1 MVKLF
6 CAIVGVAGSA
16 FEVDI
21 DDAESVSALK
31 KSIKA
36 ENSDDPTLKNVA
48 AKNLQL
54 FLAKTEGGAWLDGA
68 GVAAVTVDGDGH
80 PQGFELM
87 DPTLWIKNPKHFG
100 ANFQPGEGQIHV
112 LVVVPEQGTSAPL
125 VSDGGVFDRC
135 SDPFFSKFQTVYQV
149 GDWLEFSS
157 LLPLT
162 RRQKLYIRSSYKVI
176 ADQALLNPD
185 GNMVKYA
192 VVTGTPGEASAAFR
206 RRGEFL
212 L

>member
-125 VSDGGVFDRC
+125 VSDDG
-135 SDPFFSKFQTVYQV
+135 
-149 GDWLEFSS
+149 
-157 LLPLT
+157 LP
-162 RRQKLYIRSSYKVI
+162 SW
-176 ADQALLNPD
+176 
-185 GNMVKYA
+185 
-192 VVTGTPGEASAAFR
+192 
-206 RRGEFL
+206 
-212 L
+212 

>member
-31 KSIKA
+31 DAIKA
-36 ENSDDPTLKNVA
+36 EKPNDFKDVDADK
-48 AKNLQL
+48 LQL
-54 FLAKTEGGAWLDGA
+54 FLAKKHGAWLDGA
-68 GVAAVTVDGDGH
+68 GAAAVTLDEDG
-80 PQGFELM
+80 PLRGFGDQM
-87 DPTLWIKNPKHFG
+87 DPTLWVKNAKYFG
-100 ANFQPGEGQIHV
+100 ENFQPGEGQIHV

-162 RRQKLYIRSSYKVI
+162 RRQKLYIRSSYRVI

-192 VVTGTPGEASAAFR
+192 VVTGTPGVGKSV
-206 RRGEFL
+206 RGEFL

>member
-100 ANFQPGEGQIHV
+100 ANFQPV
-112 LVVVPEQGTSAPL
+112 
-125 VSDGGVFDRC
+125 
-135 SDPFFSKFQTVYQV
+135 
-149 GDWLEFSS
+149 
-157 LLPLT
+157 
-162 RRQKLYIRSSYKVI
+162 IRSSQNSRRFTKLVI
-176 ADQALLNPD
+176 GLN
-185 GNMVKYA
+185 
-192 VVTGTPGEASAAFR
+192 FR
-206 RRGEFL
+206 RCCR
-212 L
+212 